1 MGKRLFYWELA
12 GALFTAAMGTLLHFV
27 YDWSGGWGAA
37 AAFSAVNESTWE
49 HMKLLFFP
57 MFLFSVV
64 QVCCLGRN
72 YPNFLAARGVST
84 VTGVALIPV
93 LFYTYTGVLGRHLL
107 WADIAVLYLSVLGA
121 FALDFRLLRRGRF
134 TSLWQQ
140 ILGRLKRMKTTRQK
154 RAAPFYAA
162 AAVWLAYALV
172 LPLYE
177 PLHYALA
184 AGASLLAFAAAA
196 ALCRGGPVGE
206 EAGKAPPEKAEE
218 PVEKKPASTGNPE
231 LDKMVRDGEM
241 AIREMKRLDENIA
254 DPGISADIVRLEQVS
269 ARIFDEVRTHP
280 EKLPQIR
287 RFLDYY
293 LPTTLKLLN
302 AYDRMSGT
310 GVSGENID
318 TTLAKVEGM
327 MRTIVAAFEK
337 QLDSLYGAE
346 ALDISTDITVLENMM
361 AREGLVDSPLKAE
374 PDEKKETDIRL
385 EL

>member
-1 MGKRLFYWELA
+1 
-12 GALFTAAMGTLLHFV
+12 
-27 YDWSGGWGAA
+27 
-37 AAFSAVNESTWE
+37 
-49 HMKLLFFP
+49 
-57 MFLFSVV
+57 
-64 QVCCLGRN
+64 
-72 YPNFLAARGVST
+72 
-84 VTGVALIPV
+84 
-93 LFYTYTGVLGRHLL
+93 
-107 WADIAVLYLSVLGA
+107 
-121 FALDFRLLRRGRF
+121 
-134 TSLWQQ
+134 
-140 ILGRLKRMKTTRQK
+140 MKTTRQK

-196 ALCRGGPVGE
+196 VLCRGGPVGE

-218 PVEKKPASTGNPE
+218 PIEKKPASTGNPE

-293 LPTTLKLLN
+293 LPTTLKILN
-302 AYDRMSGT
+302 AYDRMGAA
-310 GVSGENID
+310 GVEGANID
-318 TTLAKVEGM
+318 GTMGRIDAMMDKVVE
-327 MRTIVAAFEK
+327 AFDK
-337 QLDSLYGAE
+337 QLDALFGEE
-346 ALDISTDITVLENMM
+346 ALDISTDITVMEQMLQ
-361 AREGLVDSPLKAE
+361 REGLGGQ
-374 PDEKKETDIRL
+374 KKDGDGGVTL